1 MSKPTRIIY
10 PPIWLVIGLGVI
22 FSLDYYLPVARFT
35 GQLGWV
41 LGGISIL
48 LGLVLLI
55 QAGGLFKQA
64 ETDLIPFKEVTT
76 LVTSGIYAYTRN
88 PMYLGMTLVLL
99 GTALTVGAASALIVP
114 PVFMLVIQVRFI
126 LPEEEMLFG
135 IFAEQFVEYRKQV
148 RRWF

>member
-22 FSLDYYLPVARFT
+22 FSLDYYLPVARYT